1 MDLGPDRVLGPARA
15 GRVDRAALDLV
26 ALRGLPPAGPV
37 DRVELTDLV
46 VQVVRADLHLA
57 DPVELGP
64 VDLVHQHL
72 AVRVAPADTHPV
84 GLVVPA
90 ELDPVSPVVRP
101 DLTVVPVDL
110 GLVAPVELGP
120 AGLVDLNPVGLVDT
134 DLTVRVVPV
143 DLDRVDLAGPAVR
156 VDLVAPDLMDPVDR
170 VDPVDRR
177 RRRMCSM
184 APSTAVARNSAV
196 RETRRTA
203 SAHPIM
209 VLRRRPRSVGSAG
222 TTGLLLGIRR
232 RTGMDR
238 RLPVAGTVRRLPVAG
253 TRHGT
258 VPAAT

>member
-1 MDLGPDRVLGPARA
+1 MDPGPDRVLGPARA

-26 ALRGLPPAGPV
+26 ALRGLPPV

-46 VQVVRADLHLA
+46 VQVVRADLYLADLHLA
-57 DPVELGP
+57 DPMELGP

-90 ELDPVSPVVRP
+90 ELDLVSPVVRP
-101 DLTVVPVDL
+101 DLTVVPADL
-110 GLVAPVELGP
+110 GLVAPVDLVP
-120 AGLVDLNPVGLVDT
+120 AGLAGQVDLNPVGPV
-134 DLTVRVVPV
+134 VRVAPV
-143 DLDRVDLAGPAVR
+143 DLDRVDLVDR
-156 VDLVAPDLMDPVDR
+156 VDRVAPDLMDPVGR
-170 VDPVDRR
+170 VVTVDHRR
-177 RRRMCSM
+177 HRMCSM

-253 TRHGT
+253 TLHGT